1 MQVSEVSGSGV
12 SAGHTDGPVRP
23 VSRQSASDES
33 SGLAVLPRGV
43 GPDLMA
49 PAVVVAV
56 LVLMV
61 IPVPTLVLD
70 LLLSVDIGLAAVL
83 MLTAIYVREPID
95 FSVYPSVLLLLTLLR
110 LSLNVASTRLVLL
123 HGHEG
128 VDAAGHVI
136 MAFGQFVVGGNFV
149 VGVVVFLVLIA
160 IQYIVINHGA
170 VRISEVTARF
180 TLDALPGKQM
190 AIDADL
196 NSGLIDEVQARDRRS
211 RISREA
217 DFYGSMDGAVRF
229 TQRDALAAIVITAVN
244 IIAGLV
250 IGIFQHGLDLATAA
264 STYTILTVGEGLVT
278 AIPGLLVSMSG
289 GLITTRAATESD
301 LGTELQSQLLTG
313 TRPLTI
319 AAGILVCLTLMPGM
333 PKLPFLAVAIVLGVA
348 AYYSSQRSEVP
359 EPEGEAATPA
369 SEPLESLVTVDPL
382 GVQVGYALIS
392 LVDEKQGGTLLSR
405 VRSIRRQI
413 ATESGVLVPPVR
425 VADNLQLGPRGYS
438 ILLKGVEVARGEL
451 FTDRFLAINPG
462 TATAPVEGTNTKEPA
477 FGLPATW
484 IGSDQREA
492 ATNAGYTVV
501 DPTTAL
507 STHLAESIRVF
518 LPDLVGRQQTKEM
531 VDRVAETSPK
541 LVEELIPKIVT
552 LGDIQRVLRQLL
564 RERVSVRD
572 LTTILE
578 AIGDAAVVSKET
590 GALTEAVRSALG
602 RSICHPYQT
611 ETGELPTISLSPELE
626 QSLISSIVRG
636 EQGSVLALKPEEAQS
651 LADRVA
657 GAIEKA
663 MAQPVLLCSP
673 ALRPHLRQLFMRVLP
688 HAAVLSHAE
697 VPPHVRVASVAVV
710 G

>member
-12 SAGHTDGPVRP
+12 SAGRPDRTGRPASAGPVPEGFAGR
-23 VSRQSASDES
+23 A
-33 SGLAVLPRGV
+33 LLPGGRGA
-43 GPDLMA
+43 DLLA
-49 PAVVVAV
+49 PAVVIAV

-61 IPVPTLVLD
+61 VPVPTVVLD
-70 LLLSVDIGLAAVL
+70 LLLSIDIGLAAVL
-83 MLTAIYVREPID
+83 MLTAIYVREPIE

-110 LSLNVASTRLVLL
+110 LSLNVAATRLVLL
-123 HGHEG
+123 YGHEG
-128 VDAAGHVI
+128 TDAAGHVI

-196 NSGLIDEVQARDRRS
+196 NAGLVDEQEARERRDRIR
-211 RISREA
+211 REA
-217 DFYGSMDGAVRF
+217 DFYGAMDGAVRF
-229 TQRDALAAIVITAVN
+229 TQRDALAAIVITGVN
-244 IIAGLV
+244 IVAGLV

-278 AIPGLLVSMSG
+278 AIPALLVSMSG
-289 GLITTRAATESD
+289 GLITTRAATEAE
-301 LGTELQSQLLTG
+301 LGTELASQMLTR
-313 TRPLTI
+313 TRPLAFAT
-319 AAGILVCLTLMPGM
+319 AILVALTLVPGM
-333 PKLPFLAVAIVLGVA
+333 PKLPFLIVA
-348 AYYSSQRSEVP
+348 AIFGLAAYSSRAPVDGAP
-359 EPEGEAATPA
+359 EAAEVTPA
-369 SEPLESLVTVDPL
+369 SEPLEALVSVDPL

-392 LVDEKQGGTLLSR
+392 LVDEKQGGTLLAR

-425 VADNLQLGPRGYS
+425 VADNLQLGPRAYS
-438 ILLKGVEVARGEL
+438 ILVKGVEVARGEL

-462 TATAPVEGTNTKEPA
+462 TATGAVDGTHTKEPA

-484 IGSDQREA
+484 IGSEQRESA
-492 ATNAGYTVV
+492 SNAGYTVV

-541 LVEELIPKIVT
+541 LVEELVPKIVT

-578 AIGDAAVVSKET
+578 AVGDAAAVSKET
-590 GALTEAVRSALG
+590 GALVEAVRTALG

-611 ETGELPTISLSPELE
+611 ENGELQTISLAPELE
-626 QSLISSIVRG
+626 QHLLTSIVRG
-636 EQGSVLALKPEEAQS
+636 ERGSVLALNPEEAQS
-651 LADRVA
+651 LAERVA

-663 MAQPVLLCSP
+663 VAQPVLLCCP
-673 ALRPHLRQLFMRVLP
+673 ALRPHLWQLFARVLP

-710 G
+710 D